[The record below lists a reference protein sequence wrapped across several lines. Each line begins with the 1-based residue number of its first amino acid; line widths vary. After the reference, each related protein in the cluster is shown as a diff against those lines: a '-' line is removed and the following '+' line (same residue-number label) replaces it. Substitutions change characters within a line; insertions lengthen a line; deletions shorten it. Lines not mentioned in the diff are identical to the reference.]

1 VAADHGERAQEMT
14 TIDDRLLRIERIY
27 LEPEVEAYQRGREI
41 LARFPAAER
50 IDVPSHWNIPGLHGN
65 EGLAEDWL
73 RIKRDVLVL
82 GVRKSLTARANGRSS
97 HWVAASAANGCAMAC
112 AYCYVPR
119 RKGFANPISVFVNIE
134 QIAGYL
140 ARHAKRQGA
149 KVHDSSDQIDPQ
161 YWVYDIGENSDL
173 SVDAMISGNVRD
185 LVGLFR
191 GLANAKASFA
201 SKYVNRELLEYDPQ
215 GKTRIRFSLMPE
227 RMARLVDIRTSP
239 MHERIAAINEFV
251 AAGYE
256 VHVNFSPVI
265 VHDGWQA
272 DYDELLGQL
281 DAALSPAAKRQL
293 AAEVIFLTHN
303 EQLHEVNLRW
313 HPKAEASL
321 WRPELQERKRSETGG
336 LNVRYKAGL
345 KRACVQA
352 LCEQISERLP
362 YCRIR
367 YAF

>member
-1 VAADHGERAQEMT
+1 MTNIDERL
-14 TIDDRLLRIERIY
+14 IRIQQIY
-27 LEPEVEAYQRGREI
+27 LEPEVEHYPRGREI
-41 LARFPAAER
+41 LARFPEAER
-50 IDVPSHWNIPGLHGN
+50 IEVPSHWNIPGLHGN

-73 RIKRDVLVL
+73 GIKRDVLVL

-119 RKGFANPISVFVNIE
+119 RKGFANPITVFVNIE
-134 QIAGYL
+134 QITGYL
-140 ARHAKRQGA
+140 ERHARRQGVKA
-149 KVHDSSDQIDPQ
+149 HDPNDQIDPK

-173 SVDAMISGNVRD
+173 SVDAMISDNVRD
-185 LVGLFR
+185 LVTLFR
-191 GLANAKASFA
+191 GLPNAKASFA
-201 SKYVNRELLEYDPQ
+201 SKYVNRELLELDPQ

-227 RMARLVDIRTSP
+227 RMARLVDVRTSP
-239 MHERIAAINEFV
+239 VHERIAAINDFV

-265 VHDGWQA
+265 VVDNWLA
-272 DYDELLGQL
+272 DYRELLRQL
-281 DAALSPAAKRQL
+281 GAALSSAAKAQL

-321 WRPELQERKRSETGG
+321 WRPELQEPKRSQTGG
-336 LNVRYKAGL
+336 RNVRYESGI
-345 KRACVQA
+345 KRALVRE
-352 LCEQISERLP
+352 LREQIGEHLP
-362 YCRIR
+362 YCRVR